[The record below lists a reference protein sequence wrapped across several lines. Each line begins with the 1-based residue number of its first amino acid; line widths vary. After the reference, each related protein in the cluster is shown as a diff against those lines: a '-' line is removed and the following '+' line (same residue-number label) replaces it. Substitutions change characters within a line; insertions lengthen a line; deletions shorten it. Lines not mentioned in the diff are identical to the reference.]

1 MRPADARA
9 LRLFVFVML
18 VGLAVAAWMNA
29 RRPGPAEAWLA
40 GEPLTGYRPD
50 PEGTRAFLAELGPDG
65 VFARAAPDAMAQA
78 TEVDTFLWRQMD
90 RAHRTRYGT
99 PFVVG
104 RQGIGDCVSWG
115 AAHAVYCAEAV
126 SWDLGELVEAP
137 LMPAT
142 EAIYGGSRVESRGK
156 GGDGASPVGGW
167 SDGATGWGAAKFLRD
182 WGVVYREPFP
192 DLGYDLTTYSA
203 DRAKAWGAYGCG
215 GQGDRGRLDAVAKR
229 HPCRHVVAVKTWA
242 ELVAAVGSGFPVTIA
257 SSQGFGSRTDASGV
271 LPASGTWMHQMAVI
285 GVRFA
290 KTAPPGVRAV
300 DAAAVINS
308 WGTKWISYAGKYPAD
323 LPDGVF
329 WAERPVV
336 ERILAQGDSYAIGA
350 VEFRYR
356 DIHHGEWLAPAPA
369 ADTISKAVP

>member
-1 MRPADARA
+1 MRPAS
-9 LRLFVFVML
+9 LRLLAVAL
-18 VGLAVAAWMNA
+18 LLGLAVAAWLNA
-29 RRPGPAEAWLA
+29 RAPAPVGGFDLDDH
-40 GEPLTGYRPD
+40 LTGYRPD
-50 PEGTRAFLAELGPDG
+50 PEGTRAFLAELGPRG
-65 VFARAAPDAMAQA
+65 VFAKAAPDAMAQA
-78 TEVDTFLWRQMD
+78 REVDTFLWRQMD
-90 RAHRTRYGT
+90 KAHRARYAGQ

-115 AAHAVYCAEAV
+115 AMHAVYCAESV
-126 SWDLGELVEAP
+126 SWDLGELPDAP
-137 LMPAT
+137 LMPSS
-142 EAIYGGSRVESRGK
+142 EALYGGARVESRGK
-156 GGDGASPVGGW
+156 SGDGASPVGGY

-242 ELVAAVGSGFPVTIA
+242 ELVAAVTSGFPVTIA
-257 SSQGFGSRTDASGV
+257 SSQGFASRTDASGV

-285 GVRFA
+285 GVRFKSA
-290 KTAPPGVRAV
+290 APAGVRAV

-308 WGTKWISYAGKYPAD
+308 WGTKWISYQGKYPAD

-350 VEFRYR
+350 VEFKYR
-356 DIHHGEWLAPAPA
+356 DIHHGDWLAPAPA
-369 ADTISKAVP
+369 ETLTYWVAP